1 MLMISIIDT
10 KFTVTNTEHYQQ
22 YDITLSVGI
31 SNINTET
38 TLLVTI
44 STINSNFTLQAVL
57 NIINSKASLPIK
69 MASNKQNQ

>member
-1 MLMISIIDT
+1 MMSVINT

-22 YDITLSVGI
+22 YVITFSVRI

-38 TLLVTI
+38 TLLVTL
-44 STINSNFTLQAVL
+44 STININFTLQAVL
-57 NIINSKASLPIK
+57 SIITSKTSLPMK